1 MLCCHKSN
9 KLSVWSLLLAGNEW
23 WSVSEAGRAP
33 VPVQCL
39 QLSDP
44 LLRAGLVSW
53 SWGRWCTR
61 DHQQSQ
67 LSSSHQHVPLS
78 LSPRPSPSCPWCQW
92 CHPSPGLYVS
102 VISLQSPSCHPWHI
116 HDITPPLWRQQSDVA
131 PGWRCCL
138 EASLPELGSLARCD
152 DGAGGVDWRGAQS

>member
-1 MLCCHKSN
+1 MNDDQCPRQAEPQSQCSVCSSLILCCE
-9 KLSVWSLLLAGNEW
+9 LGWWAG
-23 WSVSEAGRAP
+23 AGDGDAP
-33 VPVQCL
+33 EIIN
-39 QLSDP
+39 
-44 LLRAGLVSW
+44 
-53 SWGRWCTR
+53 
-61 DHQQSQ
+61 
-67 LSSSHQHVPLS
+67 SHNSPPHTNMFLS

>member
-78 LSPRPSPSCPWCQW
+78 PSQALPLLSLVSVVSAQPWT
-92 CHPSPGLYVS
+92 VS